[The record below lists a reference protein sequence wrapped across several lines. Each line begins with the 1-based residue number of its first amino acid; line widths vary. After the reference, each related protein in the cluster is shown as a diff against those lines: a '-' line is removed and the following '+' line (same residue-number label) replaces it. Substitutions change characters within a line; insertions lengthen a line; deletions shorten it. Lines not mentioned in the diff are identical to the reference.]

1 MLGAGTELHSFQ
13 CPPGTNPGPARSCAS
28 PAQPGCALSAA
39 RCCQLPDWGCMKA
52 QRGVV
57 TCSEFPDEKGPR
69 EGSEP
74 SPESF
79 LLIATPKAAFLIAKP
94 SAGSLVSHAP
104 EGQGCIFEQKIGQ
117 TRYQGGHLGS
127 NPSTVIPGW
136 VVLGKWLILSIHTSI
151 SSSIK

>member
-1 MLGAGTELHSFQ
+1 
-13 CPPGTNPGPARSCAS
+13 
-28 PAQPGCALSAA
+28 
-39 RCCQLPDWGCMKA
+39 MKA

-57 TCSEFPDEKGPR
+57 ACSESPDEKGPR

-79 LLIATPKAAFLIAKP
+79 LLIATPKAAFLTAKP

-104 EGQGCIFEQKIGQ
+104 EGQGCIFEQEIGQ

-127 NPSTVIPGW
+127 NPSAVFPGW